1 MVKKKEKLTKN
12 RNEAKKLPVDLRKKA
27 AAFLPGLLG
36 HRWPVEYVGEEI
48 PGGMKPSQWDFFHE
62 LILFGKK
69 VLF

>member
-1 MVKKKEKLTKN
+1 
-12 RNEAKKLPVDLRKKA
+12 VDLRKKA

-69 VLF
+69 VIV